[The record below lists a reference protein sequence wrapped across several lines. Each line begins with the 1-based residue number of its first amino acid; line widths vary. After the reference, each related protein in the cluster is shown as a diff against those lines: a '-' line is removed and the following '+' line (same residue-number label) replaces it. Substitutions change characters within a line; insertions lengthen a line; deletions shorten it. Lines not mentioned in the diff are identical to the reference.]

1 MPFPVGH
8 LLFVQFIMIHGS
20 NIPGSYAVLF
30 FTASG
35 FTFTTRFIQ
44 NWTLFLVWLSLFTLS
59 GAISPLFPSSLLDTY
74 QPGELI
80 FQCQF
85 FFFFPFHI
93 VNRLL
98 RARILKWFTI
108 PFSYKSSFVRTV
120 HHDPSILDNFVWHGS
135 YPGTYNKG
143 KKFMV

>member
-1 MPFPVGH
+1 MDLTFQIPMQYCSLQH
-8 LLFVQFIMIHGS
+8 KTLLSPPDSSKTGRYFWFGS
-20 NIPGSYAVLF
+20 ASLF
-30 FTASG
+30 FLE
-35 FTFTTRFIQ
+35 
-44 NWTLFLVWLSLFTLS
+44 LFLQ
-59 GAISPLFPSSLLDTY
+59 FPSSLLDTY

-85 FFFFPFHI
+85 FFFPFHI
-93 VNRLL
+93 VNGLL

-108 PFSYKSSFVRTV
+108 PFSHKPSFVRTV

-143 KKFMV
+143 K